1 MDSLQHIFIQ
11 EATELLSELEEA
23 LLAFEN
29 NLEDRDSMERIF
41 RAMHTLKGASSMF
54 GFTDVNDFTHELE
67 SIYDAL
73 REGTLKATPGIL
85 ELTLEAVDHLG
96 EFIKNP
102 SHEDESIKKRTK
114 TLLEKIK
121 AYNTGLTPTAPTSIK
136 ETGNSSLATFYISFT
151 PGKDILKNGSNPLYL
166 LEDLL
171 ELGKGCVLP
180 AFPHLPGFD
189 TLDPTTCYTSFEV
202 LLETEHSEADIED
215 VFLFV
220 ADGSGIKIERF
231 VKPVTLT
238 EALRQ
243 KLLDTLPSERPLGL
257 EKVKGL
263 MEVEELPE
271 EGQAVVANNSTKK
284 NILPENKASLN
295 SIRVSSEKLD
305 ALMNQISELVTTQ
318 ARLSMLVNGLE
329 VAELGAITESMSK
342 ITRKLRDN
350 AFSICLIPID
360 TLVVRFQR
368 LVRDLSKE
376 LGKNIELITEGTDT
390 ELDKSVIEKL
400 SDPLLHLMRNCI
412 DHGIE
417 SPAERS
423 RSGKSEKGTIR
434 LEAYNSGTNVIIT
447 LSDDGAGIDPGKIRA
462 RAIERNII
470 PADAE
475 LSEQETYQ
483 LLFEAGFSTAET
495 VSDISGR
502 GVGMDVVKR
511 GLEDLHGGIVI
522 QSEPGKGTKF
532 TIRLPLTL
540 SIIDGLLVEIGENTY
555 VIPLHRV
562 EKCYEIP
569 ATLLTSI
576 HQQIVLDGTRMPVFH
591 LGEALQCEN
600 TASTLNQVIKL
611 EYEGKEVGVSVD
623 AIIGE
628 HQVVLKPLGHMYKEQ
643 EEFSGATI
651 LGDGTVALV
660 FDIDRLLKKLISES
674 VKNVNYGKLSYQ

>member
-102 SHEDESIKKRTK
+102 SHEDEAIKKRQK

-136 ETGNSSLATFYISFT
+136 ETGNSSWATFYISFT

-271 EGQAVVANNSTKK
+271 EDQAVIANNSTKK

-569 ATLLTSI
+569 ATLLTAV

-611 EYEGKEVGVSVD
+611 EYEGQEVGVSVD

>member
-136 ETGNSSLATFYISFT
+136 ETGNPSLATFYISFT

>member
-102 SHEDESIKKRTK
+102 SHEDESIKKRQK

-136 ETGNSSLATFYISFT
+136 ETGNPSLATFYISFT

-243 KLLDTLPSERPLGL
+243 KFLDTLPSERPLGL

-271 EGQAVVANNSTKK
+271 EGQAVVAKNSTKK